1 MHTQGHVSGNL
12 NVFEEPGFNIALGS
26 EPKYRNLNVQQSF
39 YLFSGDSL
47 LNREIVLDEH
57 YF

>member
-12 NVFEEPGFNIALGS
+12 NVFEEPGFNIRLGS
-26 EPKYRNLNVQQSF
+26 EPKYRNLNVQQF
-39 YLFSGDSL
+39 YLFLGNSL